1 MVGRGQKLRKGCPED
16 PLIGWSSRREGDAIV
31 SASGTEFR
39 SDGCEDDGASAIA
52 CRSGRLHENQLPG
65 SRGDGGA
72 GLRAS
77 RPVSL
82 LTSNVFEQGHRIRV
96 QISGSFFPNFS
107 RNLQSGELENDS
119 AKLKKATISIY
130 LDPDHPSEIVLP
142 VVSRA
147 R

>member
-1 MVGRGQKLRKGCPED
+1 
-16 PLIGWSSRREGDAIV
+16 
-31 SASGTEFR
+31 
-39 SDGCEDDGASAIA
+39 
-52 CRSGRLHENQLPG
+52 
-65 SRGDGGA
+65 
-72 GLRAS
+72 LRAS

-142 VVSRA
+142 VVSRTH
-147 R
+147 